1 MFQIIL
7 RETLGTKIHLFKIEA
22 PAVVSKA
29 RAGQFVIVRVD
40 EKGERIPLTIAD
52 WDSGEGSI
60 TLVFM
65 EVGTETTILA
75 TKGVREFIADLAGP
89 LGVPSEIDNFGTVIC
104 VGGGVGIAPIMP
116 VARALKQAGNR
127 VISIIGARSKDL
139 LFWEEKVASVSDEL
153 IVTTNDGSYA
163 RKALVTEPLNELLQQ
178 GNINRVIV
186 VGPAVMMR
194 VCCET
199 TKPFGV
205 KTIVSLN
212 PIMVDGTGMCG
223 CCRVVVG
230 DMTKFACVDGPEFD
244 GHEVDWPLLMI
255 RQGGYHHKESES
267 FHLWKEI
274 LDSREVASNAKA
286 GPEPSPH
293 AQASARGQGKKL
305 Q

>member
-1 MFQIIL
+1 VFKIIL

-52 WDSGEGSI
+52 WDSSEGSI

-65 EVGTETTILA
+65 EVGAETTILA
-75 TKGVREFIADLAGP
+75 TKEVGEFIADLAGP
-89 LGVPSEIDNFGTVIC
+89 LGMPSEIDNFGTVVC
-104 VGGGVGIAPIMP
+104 VGGGIGLAPIMP
-116 VARALKQAGNR
+116 IARALKQAGNR

-139 LFWEEKVASVSDEL
+139 LFWEEKVASVSDKL

-178 GNINRVIV
+178 ASINRVVV
-186 VGPAVMMR
+186 VGPAIMMR

-230 DMTKFACVDGPEFD
+230 GVTKFACVDGPEFD

-255 RQGGYHHKESES
+255 RQGSYHDKESES
-267 FHLWKEI
+267 FHFWKEI

-286 GPEPSPH
+286 GSESGPH
-293 AQASARGQGKKL
+293 AQASTQGQGKKL
-305 Q
+305 R